1 MPETS
6 LLASAL
12 LQKNNLILNINC
24 NHITHTHTFYLINNL
39 FLIYIFIFLK
49 HEVFFL
55 TQHVRSVNIENIVD
69 LLSLHPESIILHHS
83 TIHVFFSK
91 SIFTSL
97 FSCLPVIYTDIFSL
111 NTNSGFWCKCI
122 NDILVITMRTKLI
135 FFLVIS
141 IFHGFKLQTHFI
153 TGKKKSL
160 RHVFTESL
168 FTFLAGKHH
177 FIRLS

>member
-1 MPETS
+1 MCDPS
-6 LLASAL
+6 ISKILLTCSVF
-12 LQKNNLILNINC
+12 ILN
-24 NHITHTHTFYLINNL
+24 
-39 FLIYIFIFLK
+39 
-49 HEVFFL
+49 
-55 TQHVRSVNIENIVD
+55 RSSFTT
-69 LLSLHPESIILHHS
+69 LQFMF
-83 TIHVFFSK
+83 FFSK

-97 FSCLPVIYTDIFSL
+97 YSCLPVIYTDIFSL

-141 IFHGFKLQTHFI
+141 IFHGVKLQTHFI
-153 TGKKKSL
+153 TGKKKKSL